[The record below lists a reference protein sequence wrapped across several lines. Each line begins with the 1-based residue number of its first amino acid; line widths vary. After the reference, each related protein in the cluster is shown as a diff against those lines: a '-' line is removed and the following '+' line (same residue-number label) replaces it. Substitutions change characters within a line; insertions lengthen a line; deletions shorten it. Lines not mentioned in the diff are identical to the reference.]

1 MNQPDIVKELEPL
14 FKPKSVAVIGATNNM
29 SKWGYSSFSSLIRR
43 YKGEIYAVN
52 NRDPK
57 ILNYKAYPGVTDIP
71 GPVDLAVI
79 VVPSDKVRAVMED
92 CLAKGVK
99 AAVIISAGF
108 AEVGK
113 AGKALQDEIV
123 AIARKGGIR
132 LVGPNCM
139 GMWSAAVNLPA
150 FMFPIPI
157 QTGPLALIS
166 QGGNVGGA
174 LVADAIARGLGFQQ
188 YVSCG
193 CTADI
198 QIEDYIE
205 YLGYDDAVKVIMV
218 YIEGLKDGHRFI
230 SKVREVTR
238 RKPVVALK
246 PGKTEA
252 AVRAI
257 SSHSGSF
264 SGMDAI
270 YEAAFNKAG
279 VIRVD
284 SSLELLDVA
293 IGLLTQPRPRGRNV
307 IITTP
312 GGSYGVMC
320 ADACSSLGLNVI
332 DLPAPVMET
341 FNTMFPPRWSHGNPV
356 DPAGDRDFIQYLRA
370 PEIVLK
376 QPEVDALIFMGFGS
390 FSSMSSVFATNDGR
404 PKQAP
409 AVSRERMEGI
419 QTMARKFLDILES
432 GDRDGI
438 REYIKGGLIMLFSS
452 VIATK
457 ADDLEEFLD
466 SLSQAITTGK
476 MMESSFYPKL
486 RTLLTSLAGGDAG
499 AIQVS
504 TIVELI
510 DPLLDSVIDRWI
522 VRYGKPVITTTFTER
537 TSRISEGGHF
547 PYPNAE
553 RAATVLAKLVGYS
566 EYLDRK
572 NSS

>member
-14 FKPKSVAVIGATNNM
+14 FKPESVAVIGATNNM
-29 SKWGYSSFSSLIRR
+29 SKWGYSTFSSLIRM
-43 YKGEIYAVN
+43 YAGDIYAVN
-52 NRDPK
+52 NRDAK
-57 ILNYKAYPGVTDIP
+57 VLGYNAYPRVTDIP
-71 GPVDLAVI
+71 DPVDLAVI
-79 VVPSDKVRAVMED
+79 VVPSEMVVAVMED
-92 CLAKGVK
+92 CVAKGIK
-99 AAVIISAGF
+99 AGVIISAGF
-108 AEVGK
+108 AEVGQGGR
-113 AGKALQDEIV
+113 AMQEEIV

-139 GMWSAAVNLPA
+139 GMWSAAANLPA

-157 QTGPLALIS
+157 KTGPLALIS

-174 LVADAIARGLGFQQ
+174 LVADAIARGVGFQQ

-218 YIEGLKDGHRFI
+218 YIEGLQDGHRFI
-230 SKVREVTR
+230 RKVREVTR

-246 PGKTEA
+246 PGKTDA

-264 SGMDAI
+264 AGLDAI

-279 VIRVD
+279 VIRVN

-293 IGLLTQPRPRGRNV
+293 IGLMTQPRPRGRNV

-332 DLPAPVMET
+332 DLPAPVVEV
-341 FNTMFPPRWSHGNPV
+341 FNTMFPPRWSHGNPI

-390 FSSMSSVFATNDGR
+390 FSSMSAVFAPDGR
-404 PKQAP
+404 GQKEVP
-409 AVSRERMEGI
+409 AVSRENMKGI
-419 QTMARKFLDILES
+419 QTMARTFLDSLES

-438 REYIKGGLIMLFSS
+438 REFIKAGLKMLFGS
-452 VIATK
+452 VMVTK
-457 ADDLEEFLD
+457 ADDLEEFLEAI
-466 SLSQAITTGK
+466 SWAITTDK

-486 RTLLTSLAGGDAG
+486 RSLLISLAGGDAG
-499 AIQVS
+499 AIKITS
-504 TIVELI
+504 IVELI
-510 DPLLDSVIDRWI
+510 DPLLDSVIDSWI
-522 VRYGKPVITTTFTER
+522 VQYDKPVITTTFTER
-537 TSRISEGGHF
+537 TSQISEGGHF

-553 RAATVLAKLVGYS
+553 RAATVLSKLVQYS
-566 EYLDRK
+566 EYLDK
-572 NSS
+572 EGSF

>member
-1 MNQPDIVKELEPL
+1 MNPPDIVRELEPL
-14 FKPKSVAVIGATNNM
+14 FKPKSVAVIGATNDL
-29 SKWGYSSFSSLIRR
+29 SKWGYSTFSSLIRM
-43 YKGEIYAVN
+43 YKGDIYAVN
-52 NRDPK
+52 NRATN
-57 ILNYKAYPGVTDIP
+57 ILGYDAYPKVTDIP
-71 GPVDLAVI
+71 DSVDLAVI
-79 VVPSDKVRAVMED
+79 VVPSDRVGTVMED
-92 CLAKGVK
+92 CVVKGVK
-99 AAVIISAGF
+99 AGVIISAGF
-108 AEVGK
+108 AEVGERGR
-113 AGKALQDEIV
+113 AMQEEVV

-139 GMWSAAVNLPA
+139 GMWSAAADLPA

-157 QTGPLALIS
+157 KTGPLALIS

-174 LVADAIARGLGFQQ
+174 LVADAIARGVGFQQ

-218 YIEGLKDGHRFI
+218 YIEGLQDGHRFI
-230 SKVREVTR
+230 RKVREVTR

-264 SGMDAI
+264 AGLDAI

-293 IGLLTQPRPRGRNV
+293 IGLMTQPRARGRKV

-320 ADACSSLGLNVI
+320 ADACSSLGLKVI
-332 DLPAPVMET
+332 DLPAPVMEA
-341 FNTMFPPRWSHGNPV
+341 FNAMFPPRWSHGNPV

-376 QPEVDALIFMGFGS
+376 RPEVDALIFMGFGS
-390 FSSMSSVFATNDGR
+390 FSSMSAVFATENRGSKEV
-404 PKQAP
+404 PK
-409 AVSRERMEGI
+409 VSPERMEGI
-419 QTMARKFLDILES
+419 QTMARTFLDTLES
-432 GDRDGI
+432 ADRDRI
-438 REYIKGGLIMLFSS
+438 REMIKAGLKMLFGS
-452 VIATK
+452 VIVTK
-457 ADDLEEFLD
+457 ADDLEEFLEAI
-466 SLSQAITTGK
+466 SRAITTDK

-486 RTLLTSLAGGDAG
+486 RRLLTSLAGGDAE
-499 AIQVS
+499 AI
-504 TIVELI
+504 TIKGIVELI
-510 DPLLDSVIDRWI
+510 DPLLDSVIESWI
-522 VRYGKPVITTTFTER
+522 VQYGKPVITTTFTER
-537 TSRISEGGHF
+537 TSQISEGGHF

-553 RAATVLAKLVGYS
+553 RAATVLAKLVEYS
-566 EYLDRK
+566 EYLDQEK
-572 NSS
+572 SV